1 MNRLTGWLLGEVQIR
16 VSGASTQDMLNLL
29 AKHGIPFWDIL
40 REDELNVSFRIL
52 RRDRKKMEPLALRA
66 YCTAAA
72 ISEQGLP
79 CLWKSAR
86 KRPCLLLGLLLSLF
100 ACFFLQGFVW
110 VIEVQ
115 GTGQLHETQILRALE
130 EEGVRFGTWTGD
142 IHSQELK
149 LKMLTKLPE
158 LSWLAVNRKGGKV
171 TVLVSESEQRKAEEN
186 ASAGHLVAAREGLI
200 TDYTVLEGMCLCARG
215 ETVQQG
221 QLLVSGLEDYGLYL
235 KAVRAQGEIYAR
247 TWRSGELICPEKQLQ
262 KVYTGREWTQV
273 SLLAGNKRI
282 NLCGNSGI
290 LSATCDKM
298 VSVREWKLPGY
309 RFPLALEYA
318 TYREYTLK
326 ELPMEEESAKER
338 LLFAWQNGLKE
349 EMIAGSV
356 ESTLTELKQKDGCYI
371 LSAQSTCHEMIARR
385 LPLLEVYEGE
395 NHERKT
401 DQRGTH

>member
-1 MNRLTGWLLGEVQIR
+1 MNRLTGWLLGEIQIR
-16 VSGASTQDMLNLL
+16 MTGAATQDALNLL
-29 AKHGIPFWDIL
+29 AKHDIPFWGIL

-52 RRDRKKMEPLALRA
+52 RRDREKMEPLALRA
-66 YCTAAA
+66 YCTAAE
-72 ISEQGLP
+72 ISERGFY

-86 KRPCLLLGLLLSLF
+86 KRPCLLLGMLLSLF
-100 ACFFLQGFVW
+100 ACFFLQSFVW

-130 EEGVRFGTWTGD
+130 EEGVRFGTWTGN

-171 TVLVSESEQRKAEEN
+171 TVLVSESDEHSAEESS
-186 ASAGHLVAAREGLI
+186 SAGHLVAVREGLI
-200 TDYTVLEGMCLCARG
+200 TDYTVLEGMCLCTRG

-247 TWRSGELICPEKQLQ
+247 TWRSGELICPENQFE

-309 RFPLALEYA
+309 SFPLALEYA

-326 ELPMEEESAKER
+326 ELPVEEESAKER
-338 LLFAWQNGLKE
+338 LLSAWRNSLKE
-349 EMIAGSV
+349 EMVAGSV
-356 ESTLTELKQKDGCYI
+356 ESTLAELKQTDGCYI
-371 LSAQSTCHEMIARR
+371 LCVQSTCHEMIARW

-395 NHERKT
+395 DHERTT